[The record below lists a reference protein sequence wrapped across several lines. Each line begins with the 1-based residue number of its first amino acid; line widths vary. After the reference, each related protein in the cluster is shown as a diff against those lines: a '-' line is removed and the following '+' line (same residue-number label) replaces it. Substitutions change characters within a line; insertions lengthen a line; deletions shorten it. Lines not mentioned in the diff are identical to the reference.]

1 MTEKLPEWD
10 MSDIYPSPDSERFH
24 DDIRRVREIGDE
36 IIEHCSDPHFPLLSL
51 IKLKDEGDALIVTL
65 TAYTEALLETDS
77 ENKAYLKALNESEEI
92 SVFYDK
98 ADDAFIRGVS
108 ARKDEFSSPELSE
121 YRYYLDR
128 IAVEGSHLMSE
139 AEEALASEL
148 ARTGEN
154 AWQRLMSAVTS
165 TAADGDKTLIELRA
179 LASDPDRTIRK
190 DSYER
195 ELQLLDTHKT
205 AVAAALNG
213 VKGSVLTLERRRGWA
228 DPLDRSL
235 FSSAISRKTLDAL
248 LGAMRE
254 SLPLFHHYFHIKARL
269 MDLDKM
275 DFYDLFAPVG
285 KSSRKYSFQEA
296 KEIVISAYK
305 AFSTE
310 MGAFAEMAFRHN
322 WLDAAPHKGKA
333 GGAFDIFFP
342 ARKQS
347 RIFFN
352 FDSSYDSVAT
362 IAHEMGH
369 AYHDSVIKELPVS
382 LSSYPMTLAETAS
395 IFGEMLVSDY
405 ILSSADRDE
414 ALTIIEAFVQNAA
427 QVIVDI
433 LSRYIFEKSVFERRR
448 DGEITADELSEMML
462 SAQSEA
468 YGDAIGEKHKYM
480 WAVKSHYY
488 SADFSYYNYPYAFG
502 ELFALSLYSQ
512 KDKKDFPSL
521 YRKVLENT
529 GRMDAAACASI
540 AGCNIEDKEF
550 WKAGLDYIGRY
561 IEELEKWL

>member
-1 MTEKLPEWD
+1 M
-10 MSDIYPSPDSERFH
+10 
-24 DDIRRVREIGDE
+24 
-36 IIEHCSDPHFPLLSL
+36 LLL
-51 IKLKDEGDALIVTL
+51 IFL
-65 TAYTEALLETDS
+65 
-77 ENKAYLKALNESEEI
+77 
-92 SVFYDK
+92 
-98 ADDAFIRGVS
+98 
-108 ARKDEFSSPELSE
+108 
-121 YRYYLDR
+121 
-128 IAVEGSHLMSE
+128 
-139 AEEALASEL
+139 
-148 ARTGEN
+148 
-154 AWQRLMSAVTS
+154 
-165 TAADGDKTLIELRA
+165 
-179 LASDPDRTIRK
+179 
-190 DSYER
+190 
-195 ELQLLDTHKT
+195 
-205 AVAAALNG
+205 
-213 VKGSVLTLERRRGWA
+213 
-228 DPLDRSL
+228 
-235 FSSAISRKTLDAL
+235 
-248 LGAMRE
+248 
-254 SLPLFHHYFHIKARL
+254 
-269 MDLDKM
+269 
-275 DFYDLFAPVG
+275 
-285 KSSRKYSFQEA
+285 
-296 KEIVISAYK
+296 
-305 AFSTE
+305 
-310 MGAFAEMAFRHN
+310 
-322 WLDAAPHKGKA
+322 
-333 GGAFDIFFP
+333 
-342 ARKQS
+342 
-347 RIFFN
+347 N

-405 ILSSADRDE
+405 ILFSTDRDE

-512 KDKKDFPSL
+512 KDKKDFSSL